1 MTDYNDIPDAFRDID
16 DYYEKDQTIR
26 DLEKE
31 VERLNDLSV
40 EWYKSYTK
48 ATKGKLRNAVLFFIA
63 AALALYFGVS
73 SADKITLE
81 EAEAKAEAEYSFAVE
96 CAKFFYNYAVVVSE
110 SDQSHYHRYGCSDID
125 FDYFWI
131 YNTEAAES
139 RGLSPCPECFSE
151 E

>member
-1 MTDYNDIPDAFRDID
+1 MTDYNDTPDAFRDLD
-16 DYYEKDQTIR
+16 DFFEKDKTIR

-31 VERLNDLSV
+31 VDRLNDLSV

-48 ATKGKLRNAVLFFIA
+48 AAKDKLRNAVLFFIA

-81 EAEAKAEAEYSFAVE
+81 EAEAKAEAEYGFAVE
-96 CAKFFYNYAVVVSE
+96 CATFFYNYAVVVSKN
-110 SDQSHYHRYGCSDID
+110 DQSHYHRYGCSDID

-131 YNTEAAES
+131 YNTEAAKD
-139 RGLSPCPECFSE
+139 RGLSPCSKCFSE